1 MLLNAA
7 QARTLLPGPVS
18 KRRRLMQERDLT
30 SRDLVGKTSA
40 EFLMDSEWAPC
51 RHNCPV
57 HADVREYIEHA
68 ARGQW
73 LEAIDVIRAK
83 LPYAS
88 ICGRICH
95 HPCETNCRRKDV
107 DSAVAIREVKRFVS
121 ELQGA
126 GGATVTKAAS
136 QDKAKVAIV
145 GAGPAGLS
153 AALDLAKLGYRP
165 TVFEK
170 FPVAGGIPA
179 TAIPVYRLP
188 RDVIQQDVDWILA
201 HGVELVTGV
210 EIGKD
215 RTLADLQGEGFEA
228 VVIAT
233 GLAKS
238 RMLPLPGV
246 DNPRVFPVLEF
257 LTEFAFD
264 RPVDVGSD
272 VLVIGGGNVAMDAA
286 RSAIRLGA
294 KRVRASCLENEEE
307 MPAWSWEQEE
317 ALEEGVEFI
326 HRRGPVEITVAGGAI
341 TGVKAR
347 KVLRVFDDEKRFSPT
362 YDDSDVIDI
371 ECDTV
376 ILAIGQMPD
385 YGFIEGSDLASDDRG
400 RMVFNG
406 ATQQTSVPSVFACGE
421 ITSPPG
427 SAVEAC
433 ASGQRAAAAVDAFL
447 SGREIAIDDSFPPA
461 IDVIPAATGE
471 KVVKVARNAIPV
483 ELPEARRT
491 VLTEVDHNYDPETAQ
506 REARRCMSCGSGAEV
521 LVDKCAAC
529 LTCLRV
535 CPFDIPVVTDVAR
548 ISSALCQACGMCIA
562 ECPANAIVAR
572 GWDAKG
578 LAAETAQSI
587 AAGGPK
593 IVAYLSGQH
602 APAGAWDG
610 SQDAVDGVRK
620 VYLTSVS
627 RLAAVDLLEAFTGGA
642 DGVIVAACHE
652 GTDRYPT
659 ATLRARKRVAQ
670 ARQMLAEVGVNADRL
685 QLVEAADATADELRD
700 ALAGAAKTISESLT
714 T

>member
-1 MLLNAA
+1 
-7 QARTLLPGPVS
+7 
-18 KRRRLMQERDLT
+18 MQERDLT
-30 SRDLVGKTSA
+30 SRDLAGKTSA
-40 EFLMDSEWAPC
+40 DFLMDSEWAPC
-51 RHNCPV
+51 RYNCPV

-73 LEAIDVIRAK
+73 QEAIDVIRAN

-107 DSAVAIREVKRFVS
+107 DAAVAIREVKRFVA

-126 GGATVTKAAS
+126 DGATVNKAAS
-136 QDKAKVAIV
+136 QDKARVAIV

-188 RDVIQQDVDWILA
+188 RDVIQQDVDWICA
-201 HGVELVTGV
+201 HGVELITGV

-215 RTLADLQGEGFEA
+215 KTIADLQAEGFKA
-228 VVIAT
+228 VIIAT

-246 DNPRVFPVLEF
+246 DHRRVYPVLEF
-257 LTEFAFD
+257 LSEFAFD
-264 RPVDVGSD
+264 RPVDVGDD

-286 RSAIRLGA
+286 RSAVRLGA
-294 KRVRASCLENEEE
+294 KRVRAACLENEEE

-326 HRRGPVEITVAGGAI
+326 HRRGPVEIVVSDGAI
-341 TGVKAR
+341 TGVKSR
-347 KVLRVFDDEKRFSPT
+347 KVLSVFDDEERFNPT

-400 RMVFNG
+400 RMIYNP
-406 ATQQTSVPSVFACGE
+406 ATQQTSIPSIFACGE
-421 ITSPPG
+421 ITTPPG

-433 ASGQRAAAAVDAFL
+433 ASGQRAAKAVDAFL
-447 SGREIAIDDSFPPA
+447 SGREIAIDDSLPPA
-461 IDVIPAATGE
+461 IGEIPPATGE
-471 KVVKVARNAIPV
+471 KVIKVDRNAVVAEP
-483 ELPEARRT
+483 PEARRT
-491 VLTEVDHNYDPETAQ
+491 VLTEVDHSYDPETAQ
-506 REARRCMSCGSGAEV
+506 AEARRCMSCGSGAEV

-535 CPFDIPVVTDVAR
+535 CPFDIPEVTDVAR

-578 LAAETAQSI
+578 LSAETARGI
-587 AAGGPK
+587 ADGGAK

-610 SQDAVDGVRK
+610 LQHPVEGVRK

-627 RLAAVDLLEAFTGGA
+627 RLSAVDLLGAFTGGA
-642 DGVIVAACHE
+642 DGVIVAACRE

-659 ATLRARKRVAQ
+659 TALRARKRVAQ
-670 ARQMLAEVGVNADRL
+670 ARRLLAEVGMNAERL
-685 QLVEAADATADELRD
+685 QLVEAAAAAPDQLRD
-700 ALAGAAKTISESLT
+700 ALAWAAKTINESLT